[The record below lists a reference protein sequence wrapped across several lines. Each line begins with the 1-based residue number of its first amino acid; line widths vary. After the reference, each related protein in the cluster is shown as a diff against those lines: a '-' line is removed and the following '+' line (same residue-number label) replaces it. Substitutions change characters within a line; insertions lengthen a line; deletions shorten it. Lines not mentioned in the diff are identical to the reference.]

1 MFQPHARAARFVL
14 PVLIA
19 LATPVW
25 ADASETTAQKDATM
39 TKIQFT
45 FGSEVLT
52 ATLDD
57 TSAGRDFAA
66 MLPLE
71 LTLSDYHG
79 IEKIA
84 DLPRKL
90 DTTGAPDAYTP
101 ETGDITLYAPWGNL
115 AIFYKPFQKS
125 RGLVRLGAFDGSIA
139 GLVAAGDTKVR
150 IEAAE

>member
-1 MFQPHARAARFVL
+1 MFAALLRTALFGL
-14 PVLIA
+14 ALTAPVF
-19 LATPVW
+19 
-25 ADASETTAQKDATM
+25 ADSSETTFQKDRPM
-39 TKIQFT
+39 TKITFT
-45 FGSEVLT
+45 FGAEVLT

-57 TSAGRDFAA
+57 TPAGQDFAA

-71 LTLSDYHG
+71 LELTDYHG

-90 DTTGAPDAYTP
+90 DTTGAPRAYKP

-125 RGLVRLGAFDGSIA
+125 NGLVRLGAFDGSVA
-139 GLVAAGDTKVR
+139 PLVDAGDTSVR
-150 IEAAE
+150 IEIAD

>member
-1 MFQPHARAARFVL
+1 MFRFLARCFRSVL
-14 PVLIA
+14 LGLFA
-19 LATPVW
+19 LTLPAW
-25 ADASETTAQKDATM
+25 ADASDTTLQKDPHM

-57 TSAGRDFAA
+57 TAAGRDFAA
-66 MLPLE
+66 MLPLD
-71 LTLSDYHG
+71 LMLSDYHG
-79 IEKIA
+79 IEKVS

-90 DTTGAPDAYTP
+90 DTSGAPDAYKP

-125 RGLVRLGAFDGSIA
+125 RGLVRLGAFDGSLSA
-139 GLVAAGDTKVR
+139 LVAAGDTSVR
-150 IEAAE
+150 IELAE

>member
-1 MFQPHARAARFVL
+1 MFAPILRT
-14 PVLIA
+14 A
-19 LATPVW
+19 LLGLALTAPAFADTSATT
-25 ADASETTAQKDATM
+25 SQKDSPM

-45 FGSEVLT
+45 FGAEVLT

-57 TSAGRDFAA
+57 TPAGRDFAA
-66 MLPLE
+66 LLPLDLD
-71 LTLSDYHG
+71 LTDYHG

-90 DTTGAPDAYTP
+90 DTTDAPRAYKP

-125 RGLVRLGAFDGSIA
+125 NGLVRLGAFDDSLAPLVDA
-139 GLVAAGDTKVR
+139 GETSVR
-150 IEAAE
+150 IEIAD

>member
-1 MFQPHARAARFVL
+1 
-14 PVLIA
+14 
-19 LATPVW
+19 
-25 ADASETTAQKDATM
+25 M

-57 TSAGRDFAA
+57 TPAGQDFAA

-71 LTLSDYHG
+71 LELKDYHG
-79 IEKIA
+79 IEKVA

-90 DTTGAPDAYTP
+90 DTSGAPRAYKP

-125 RGLVRLGAFDGSIA
+125 NGLVRLGTFDGSLA
-139 GLVAAGDTKVR
+139 PLVKAGDTRVR
-150 IEAAE
+150 IAIID

>member
-1 MFQPHARAARFVL
+1 MFTPLLRATL
-14 PVLIA
+14 LSLA
-19 LATPVW
+19 LTAPAV
-25 ADASETTAQKDATM
+25 ADSSETLHQKDSMM

-57 TSAGRDFAA
+57 TTAGRDFAA

-71 LTLSDYHG
+71 LELTDYHDT
-79 IEKIA
+79 EKIA

-90 DTTGAPDAYTP
+90 DTTGAPAAYKP

-115 AIFYKPFQKS
+115 AIFYKPFRKS
-125 RGLVRLGAFDGSIA
+125 NGLVRLGAFDGSLA
-139 GLVAAGDTKVR
+139 PLLKAGDTPVR
-150 IEAAE
+150 IEIAE